1 MSTRH
6 ACRFGILWHGKSC
19 VNEFERIIISSSP
32 KTGLLESNISS
43 DVTHCSKEA
52 GLRPSMERAR
62 LESFQVTQCLRP
74 TVRQISNSFR
84 HQHTRKI
91 FLTNTMSHVPSSSG
105 QYRNRPT
112 LMKSSMAM
120 PTGGPSLFA
129 SQCPFAAYPE
139 LSDIVVYGR
148 GPWRMSSDRRLRI
161 QRLNSWKNA
170 S

>member
-1 MSTRH
+1 M
-6 ACRFGILWHGKSC
+6 
-19 VNEFERIIISSSP
+19 NEFERIIISSSP

-129 SQCPFAAYPE
+129 SRDILNIKQFKNYAAAAFGW
-139 LSDIVVYGR
+139 SDVNKGDQ
-148 GPWRMSSDRRLRI
+148 S
-161 QRLNSWKNA
+161 NSTF
-170 S
+170 